1 MSRDSAM
8 AFCDE
13 LDSHGGLYAEV
24 MSLIRETAGVYLVD
38 AVRVAELAADRG
50 FTFSARELCAAWAER
65 CAPKPDGELSDADLD
80 TVAGGAN
87 QPKIAFTM
95 FQSNGTPVR

>member
-13 LDSHGGLYAEV
+13 LDSRGDLYADV
-24 MSLIRETAGVYLVD
+24 MALIRETAGVYLVD
-38 AVRVAELAADRG
+38 AVRVAELAARRG
-50 FTFSARELCAAWAER
+50 FSFTARELCAAWSER
-65 CAPKPDGELSDADLD
+65 RVAKPDGELSDDDLD
-80 TVAGGAN
+80 SVAGGAH

-95 FQSNGTPVR
+95 FQSDGTPVR